1 MADLSNLKIKNTYQ
15 NVLQLDSGVL
25 QNLLG
30 NEPNPFIINGNL
42 RYVDGNQQDGYV
54 LKSNAVGDAIWGSAS
69 AGDLYISAAT
79 LDNTFLRLE
88 TTSGSTIVTPVSY
101 WSSDG
106 KGNYA
111 NSGLTG
117 HIGVGTTTPNKKL
130 TVVGAISA
138 TTDLYI
144 DDNIRGLRGQF
155 GDSPVAEGPIRDLDI
170 RNNGST
176 YLRLESD
183 TNANQIIEFMN
194 NKEPDFYIQN
204 KFGHGGLIIGSD
216 NKQFLIIGANEGDAI
231 DLYGNT
237 TISGNTVVTGSISG
251 DTIYFNT
258 INGGTF

>member
-15 NVLQLDSGVL
+15 NLLQLDSDVL

-69 AGDLYISAAT
+69 VGDLYISAAT

-117 HIGVGTTTPNKKL
+117 NIGIGTPSPGEKLHVYGNANADIKVKIENDFAGKNANLILDSGASGDGYIIFNEAGTTRGLIVYDGGTDVLKITNDGSSGTEHLAIDTSGNIGVGTFTPNEKL

-138 TTDLYI
+138 TTDLY
-144 DDNIRGLRGQF
+144 
-155 GDSPVAEGPIRDLDI
+155 
-170 RNNGST
+170 
-176 YLRLESD
+176 
-183 TNANQIIEFMN
+183 
-194 NKEPDFYIQN
+194 
-204 KFGHGGLIIGSD
+204 
-216 NKQFLIIGANEGDAI
+216 
-231 DLYGNT
+231 
-237 TISGNTVVTGSISG
+237 
-251 DTIYFNT
+251 FNT